1 MIIAIDGYSSTGK
14 SSLAKKLAV
23 HFGFLYVDSGA
34 MYRMVAL
41 TVLREGWVNDKNE
54 LNDELIKNRLPVMHF
69 AFDQDLD
76 GNNISILNGEL
87 VELDIRTMEVNSIVS
102 KISSLPF
109 VRSQLVSQ
117 QQKMAHGKNIVMDG
131 RDIGTK
137 VFPNADLKLFMKADD
152 DIRAK
157 RRLKDLR
164 SNGDINVTID
174 EVRANLIQR
183 DRDDESRE
191 NSPLIKAKDAIIID
205 NSNQTP
211 DQVFGFVSKLVN
223 QRLNI

>member
-14 SSLAKKLAV
+14 SSLAKKLAA

-54 LNDELIKNRLPVMHF
+54 LNEGLIKKRLPVMHF

-137 VFPNADLKLFMKADD
+137 VFPNADLKLFMTADD

-157 RRLKDLR
+157 RRLMDLR
-164 SNGDINVTID
+164 SNGDVNVTINQ
-174 EVRANLIQR
+174 VRANLIQR

-211 DQVFGFVSKLVN
+211 DQVFDVVSKLVN

>member
-14 SSLAKKLAV
+14 SSLAKKLAI

-54 LNDELIKNRLPVMHF
+54 LNEKLIKKRLPVMHF
-69 AFDQDLD
+69 GFDQDLD
-76 GNNISILNGEL
+76 GNNLSILNGEL
-87 VELDIRTMEVNSIVS
+87 VELEIRTMEVNSIVS

-109 VRSQLVSQ
+109 VRSHLVSQ
-117 QQKMAHGKNIVMDG
+117 QQKMANGKNIVMDG

-137 VFPNADLKLFMKADD
+137 VFPNADLKLFMKADT

-157 RRLKDLR
+157 RRLIDLR
-164 SNGDINVTID
+164 LNGDVNVTINQ
-174 EVRANLIQR
+174 VRANLIQR
-183 DRDDESRE
+183 DSDDESRE

-211 DQVFGFVSKLVN
+211 NQVFDFVSKLVN

>member
-14 SSLAKKLAV
+14 SSLAKKLAI

-41 TVLREGWVNDKNE
+41 TVLRERWVNDKNE
-54 LNDELIKNRLPVMHF
+54 LNEKLIKKRLPVMHF
-69 AFDQDLD
+69 GFDQDLD
-76 GNNISILNGEL
+76 GNNLSILNGEL
-87 VELDIRTMEVNSIVS
+87 VELEIRTMEVNSIVS

-137 VFPNADLKLFMKADD
+137 VFPDADLKLFMKADA

-164 SNGDINVTID
+164 SNGDVNVTINQ
-174 EVRANLIQR
+174 VRANLIQR
-183 DRDDESRE
+183 DSDDESRK
-191 NSPLIKAKDAIIID
+191 NSPLIKARDAIIID

-211 DQVFGFVSKLVN
+211 DQVFDFVSKLVN
-223 QRLNI
+223 QRLSI

>member
-41 TVLREGWVNDKNE
+41 TVLREGWVNEKNE
-54 LNDELIKNRLPVMHF
+54 LNEELIKKRLPVMHF

-191 NSPLIKAKDAIIID
+191 NSPLIKAKDAIIVD

-211 DQVFGFVSKLVN
+211 DQVFDFVSKLVN
-223 QRLNI
+223 QRLSI

>member
-54 LNDELIKNRLPVMHF
+54 LNEELIKKRLPVMHF
-69 AFDQDLD
+69 AFYQDLD
-76 GNNISILNGEL
+76 GNNISILNGEI

-117 QQKMAHGKNIVMDG
+117 QQKIAHGKNIVMDG

-157 RRLKDLR
+157 RRLMDLR
-164 SNGDINVTID
+164 SNGDINVTINQ
-174 EVRANLIQR
+174 VRANLIQR

-205 NSNQTP
+205 NSNQTQ
-211 DQVFGFVSKLVN
+211 DQVFDFVSKLVN
-223 QRLNI
+223 QRLSI

>member
-14 SSLAKKLAV
+14 SSLAKKLAA

-54 LNDELIKNRLPVMHF
+54 LNEGSIKKRLPVMHF

-137 VFPNADLKLFMKADD
+137 VFPNADLKLFMTADD

-157 RRLKDLR
+157 RRLMDLR
-164 SNGDINVTID
+164 SNGDVNVTINQ
-174 EVRANLIQR
+174 VRANLIQR

-205 NSNQTP
+205 NSNQSP
-211 DQVFGFVSKLVN
+211 DQVFDVVSKLVN

>member
-14 SSLAKKLAV
+14 SSLAKKLAI

-54 LNDELIKNRLPVMHF
+54 LNEELIKKRLPVMYF

-76 GNNISILNGEL
+76 GNNLSILNGEL

-137 VFPNADLKLFMKADD
+137 VFPNADLKLFMKAEA

-157 RRLKDLR
+157 RRLLDLR
-164 SNGDINVTID
+164 SNGDVNVTIKQ
-174 EVRANLIQR
+174 VRANLIQR
-183 DRDDESRE
+183 DSDDESRE
-191 NSPLIKAKDAIIID
+191 NSPLVRAKDAIIID

-211 DQVFGFVSKLVN
+211 DQVFDFVSKLVH
-223 QRLNI
+223 QRLSI

>member
-14 SSLAKKLAV
+14 SSLAKKLAI

-54 LNDELIKNRLPVMHF
+54 LNEKLIKKRLPVMHF
-69 AFDQDLD
+69 GFDQDLD
-76 GNNISILNGEL
+76 GNNLSILNGEL
-87 VELDIRTMEVNSIVS
+87 VELEIRTMEVNSIVS

-137 VFPNADLKLFMKADD
+137 VFPNADLKLFMTADD

-157 RRLKDLR
+157 RRLIDLR
-164 SNGDINVTID
+164 LNGDVNVTINQ
-174 EVRANLIQR
+174 VRANLIQR

-211 DQVFGFVSKLVN
+211 DQVFDVVSKLVN

>member
-14 SSLAKKLAV
+14 SSLAKKLAI

-54 LNDELIKNRLPVMHF
+54 LNEELIKKRLPVMYF

-76 GNNISILNGEL
+76 GNNLSILNGEL

-117 QQKMAHGKNIVMDG
+117 QQKMAHCKNIVMDG

-137 VFPNADLKLFMKADD
+137 VFPNADLKLFMKAEA

-157 RRLKDLR
+157 RRLLDLR
-164 SNGDINVTID
+164 SNGDVNVTIKQ
-174 EVRANLIQR
+174 VRANLIQR
-183 DRDDESRE
+183 DSDDESRE
-191 NSPLIKAKDAIIID
+191 NSPLVRAKDAIIID

-211 DQVFGFVSKLVN
+211 DQVFDFVSKLVH
-223 QRLNI
+223 QRLSI

>member
-41 TVLREGWVNDKNE
+41 TVLREGWVNEKNE
-54 LNDELIKNRLPVMHF
+54 LNEELIKKRLPVMHF

-117 QQKMAHGKNIVMDG
+117 QQKMAHGKNIVMEG
-131 RDIGTK
+131 RDIWNK

-157 RRLKDLR
+157 RRLMDLR
-164 SNGDINVTID
+164 SNGDVNVTINQ
-174 EVRANLIQR
+174 VRANLIQR

>member
-54 LNDELIKNRLPVMHF
+54 LNDELIKKRLPVMHF

-211 DQVFGFVSKLVN
+211 NQVFDFVSKLVN
-223 QRLNI
+223 QRLSI

>member
-14 SSLAKKLAV
+14 SSLAKMLAI

-41 TVLREGWVNDKNE
+41 TVLREGWVNDNNE
-54 LNDELIKNRLPVMHF
+54 LNEELIKKRLPVMNF
-69 AFDQDLD
+69 AFDQDLE
-76 GNNISILNGEL
+76 GNNLSILNGEL

-137 VFPNADLKLFMKADD
+137 VFPDADLKLFMKADA

-164 SNGDINVTID
+164 SNGDVNVTINQ
-174 EVRANLIQR
+174 VRANLIQR
-183 DRDDESRE
+183 DSDDESRK
-191 NSPLIKAKDAIIID
+191 NSPLIKARDAIIID

-211 DQVFGFVSKLVN
+211 DQVFDFVSKLVN
-223 QRLNI
+223 QRLSI

>member
-54 LNDELIKNRLPVMHF
+54 LNEELIKKRLPVMHF

-117 QQKMAHGKNIVMDG
+117 QQKIAHGKNIVMDG

-137 VFPNADLKLFMKADD
+137 VFPDADLKLFMKADA

-164 SNGDINVTID
+164 SNGDVNVTINQ
-174 EVRANLIQR
+174 VRANLIQR
-183 DRDDESRE
+183 DSDDESRK
-191 NSPLIKAKDAIIID
+191 NSPLIKARDAIIID

-211 DQVFGFVSKLVN
+211 DQVFDFVSKLVN
-223 QRLNI
+223 QRLSI

>member
-54 LNDELIKNRLPVMHF
+54 LNDELIKKRLPVMHF

-137 VFPNADLKLFMKADD
+137 AFPNADLKLFMKADD

-191 NSPLIKAKDAIIID
+191 NSPLIKAKDAIIVD

-211 DQVFGFVSKLVN
+211 DQVFDFVSKLVN
-223 QRLNI
+223 QRLSI

>member
-54 LNDELIKNRLPVMHF
+54 LNDELIKKRLPVMHF

-191 NSPLIKAKDAIIID
+191 NSPLIKAKDAIIVD

-211 DQVFGFVSKLVN
+211 DQVFDFVSKLVN
-223 QRLNI
+223 QRLSI

>member
-41 TVLREGWVNDKNE
+41 TVLREGWVNDKDE
-54 LNDELIKNRLPVMHF
+54 LNEELIKKRLSVMHF

-76 GNNISILNGEL
+76 GNNISILNGEV

-117 QQKMAHGKNIVMDG
+117 QQKIAHGKNIVMDG

-157 RRLKDLR
+157 RRLMDLR
-164 SNGDINVTID
+164 SNGDINVTINQ
-174 EVRANLIQR
+174 VRANLIQR

-211 DQVFGFVSKLVN
+211 DQVFDFVSKLVN
-223 QRLNI
+223 QRLNF

>member
-14 SSLAKKLAV
+14 SSLAKKLAI

-54 LNDELIKNRLPVMHF
+54 LNEELIKKRLPVMHF

-76 GNNISILNGEL
+76 GNNLSILNGEL

-137 VFPNADLKLFMKADD
+137 VFPNADLKLFMKAEA

-157 RRLKDLR
+157 RRLLDLR
-164 SNGDINVTID
+164 SNGDVNVTIKQ
-174 EVRANLIQR
+174 VRANLIQR
-183 DRDDESRE
+183 DSDDESRE
-191 NSPLIKAKDAIIID
+191 NSPLVRAKDAIIID

-211 DQVFGFVSKLVN
+211 DQVFDFVSKLVH
-223 QRLNI
+223 QRLSI

>member
-54 LNDELIKNRLPVMHF
+54 LNDELIKKRLPVMHF

-109 VRSQLVSQ
+109 VRSHLVSR
-117 QQKMAHGKNIVMDG
+117 QQKMANGKNIVMDG

>member
-1 MIIAIDGYSSTGK
+1 
-14 SSLAKKLAV
+14 
-23 HFGFLYVDSGA
+23 
-34 MYRMVAL
+34 
-41 TVLREGWVNDKNE
+41 
-54 LNDELIKNRLPVMHF
+54 MHF

-157 RRLKDLR
+157 RRLMDLR
-164 SNGDINVTID
+164 SNGDVNVTINQ
-174 EVRANLIQR
+174 VRANLIQR